1 MVHTEQEAN
10 PRAIQREGYALYQH
24 RTQRWKMRLPV
35 RDVEHP
41 DLLIVI
47 EGNTFDLVEES

>member
-10 PRAIQREGYALYQH
+10 PRAIQREGYVLYQH

-41 DLLIVI
+41 DLIIVI
-47 EGNTFDLVEES
+47 EGHKFDLVEES

>member
-10 PRAIQREGYALYQH
+10 PRAIQREGYVLYRH

-41 DLLIVI
+41 DLIIVI
-47 EGNTFDLVEES
+47 EGHTFDLVEES